1 MEIIGEGDIHL
12 LQGQRRISC
21 NNRFWGLS
29 PVDVLIENSFD
40 ANPRPFDADEDLQID
55 SAAKIE
61 YIVLSRNRQRTTSN
75 AWLRLRPYR

>member
-1 MEIIGEGDIHL
+1 MPTVLREE
-12 LQGQRRISC
+12 LQIDS
-21 NNRFWGLS
+21 
-29 PVDVLIENSFD
+29 
-40 ANPRPFDADEDLQID
+40 AQID